1 MLIYSYLVSVR
12 AERLKER
19 LSVRACLHVDL
30 SIAILICDHDE
41 DSNTYYLLL
50 FAASSLLH
58 TDINFFITLIIMA
71 RGHAWLLSCTC
82 MRINIGLLRLV
93 GYACRGNSYNSY
105 SSFADNLHKL
115 LLPSVDKTTAVQR
128 Q

>member
-58 TDINFFITLIIMA
+58 TDIHHINNNGARPRMA
-71 RGHAWLLSCTC
+71 A
-82 MRINIGLLRLV
+82 LV
-93 GYACRGNSYNSY
+93 YMYA
-105 SSFADNLHKL
+105 H
-115 LLPSVDKTTAVQR
+115 
-128 Q
+128 